1 MIGKQIQDNNDK
13 KPNSREMDKL
23 KDQFPQFF
31 SKEGSFRLD
40 KFQDF
45 LKEEEVDVSKE
56 GYELDFLG
64 KSYAKYQSSLE
75 TETYIAPDLDH
86 NNEEINKNSENL
98 YIVGDNIDA
107 LSHLLKSYSGK
118 IKCIYIDPPYNTG
131 SDGFV
136 YPDNFQ
142 FNKKE
147 MSDKLGITEEE
158 AERILDIAGKST
170 HSAWLTFMYPRLVL
184 ARDLLSDDGVIFIS
198 IDDNEQSNLKLICD
212 EIYREEN
219 FVGNIHWESKT
230 KSQNTK
236 TSFNKLQLKCEN
248 IFVYKRKT
256 KDRFNLI
263 VKDKKEYPFKDK
275 NGSYREHE
283 LEVMNSEGI
292 RGRKTMIYDI
302 SDGVST
308 VSLEQGKQ
316 WQLGRDQVATFKERG
331 DLKIK
336 DGKVIIN
343 LRPEDERNEITEPF
357 WAFMSKKIGTTES
370 AKSNLKK
377 MFNNKEVFDTV
388 KPTELIKRLIYHS
401 TDKNDTVLD
410 FFSGSATSAHATME
424 QNSEDFANRKYIMV
438 QLPEKIE
445 KNKPAY
451 DSGYRTIDEIGR
463 MRIKLAAKKIK
474 NETKA
479 DIDYGFKLFYL
490 EEPKEAVFDK
500 LETFVP
506 EFKLISDDMVS
517 VFDNEHSSGKEAI
530 LATWINEDG
539 YGLSRQSKT
548 YKLND
553 YEANLM
559 DDSLYLIDEGIK
571 SEDIMLLVKQIEE
584 GSLEINRVVIYVHSF
599 DYKLI
604 TEIRNNIKVLKN
616 KDVSLIERF

>member
-1 MIGKQIQDNNDK
+1 M
-13 KPNSREMDKL
+13 
-23 KDQFPQFF
+23 
-31 SKEGSFRLD
+31 
-40 KFQDF
+40 
-45 LKEEEVDVSKE
+45 
-56 GYELDFLG
+56 
-64 KSYAKYQSSLE
+64 
-75 TETYIAPDLDH
+75 
-86 NNEEINKNSENL
+86 
-98 YIVGDNIDA
+98 
-107 LSHLLKSYSGK
+107 
-118 IKCIYIDPPYNTG
+118 
-131 SDGFV
+131 
-136 YPDNFQ
+136 
-142 FNKKE
+142 
-147 MSDKLGITEEE
+147 
-158 AERILDIAGKST
+158 
-170 HSAWLTFMYPRLVL
+170 
-184 ARDLLSDDGVIFIS
+184 
-198 IDDNEQSNLKLICD
+198 
-212 EIYREEN
+212 
-219 FVGNIHWESKT
+219 
-230 KSQNTK
+230 
-236 TSFNKLQLKCEN
+236 
-248 IFVYKRKT
+248 
-256 KDRFNLI
+256 
-263 VKDKKEYPFKDK
+263 
-275 NGSYREHE
+275 
-283 LEVMNSEGI
+283 
-292 RGRKTMIYDI
+292 
-302 SDGVST
+302 
-308 VSLEQGKQ
+308 
-316 WQLGRDQVATFKERG
+316 
-331 DLKIK
+331 
-336 DGKVIIN
+336 
-343 LRPEDERNEITEPF
+343 RPEDERNEITEPF

-463 MRIKLAAKKIK
+463 MRIKLAAEKIK

>member
-474 NETKA
+474 NETKV

>member
-75 TETYIAPDLDH
+75 TETYIAPNLDH

-107 LSHLLKSYSGK
+107 LSHLLKSYAGK

-308 VSLEQGKQ
+308 VSLE
-316 WQLGRDQVATFKERG
+316 
-331 DLKIK
+331 
-336 DGKVIIN
+336 
-343 LRPEDERNEITEPF
+343 
-357 WAFMSKKIGTTES
+357 
-370 AKSNLKK
+370 
-377 MFNNKEVFDTV
+377 
-388 KPTELIKRLIYHS
+388 
-401 TDKNDTVLD
+401 
-410 FFSGSATSAHATME
+410 
-424 QNSEDFANRKYIMV
+424 
-438 QLPEKIE
+438 
-445 KNKPAY
+445 
-451 DSGYRTIDEIGR
+451 
-463 MRIKLAAKKIK
+463 
-474 NETKA
+474 
-479 DIDYGFKLFYL
+479 
-490 EEPKEAVFDK
+490 
-500 LETFVP
+500 
-506 EFKLISDDMVS
+506 
-517 VFDNEHSSGKEAI
+517 
-530 LATWINEDG
+530 
-539 YGLSRQSKT
+539 
-548 YKLND
+548 
-553 YEANLM
+553 
-559 DDSLYLIDEGIK
+559 
-571 SEDIMLLVKQIEE
+571 
-584 GSLEINRVVIYVHSF
+584 
-599 DYKLI
+599 
-604 TEIRNNIKVLKN
+604 
-616 KDVSLIERF
+616 